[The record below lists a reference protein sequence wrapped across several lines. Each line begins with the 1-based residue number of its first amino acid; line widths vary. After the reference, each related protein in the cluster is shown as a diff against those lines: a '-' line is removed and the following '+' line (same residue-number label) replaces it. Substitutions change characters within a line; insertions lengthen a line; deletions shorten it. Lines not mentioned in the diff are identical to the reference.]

1 MDSEELFES
10 TELRPRRKKSSRK
23 ALGLLALL
31 LSISVVAALV
41 IVGFRFIGDISDA
54 LDDRFGVADYAGPG
68 GPETLIVINEGDT
81 GEDVARA
88 LVAADVVE
96 SFQAVYRPM
105 LDLEPNIF
113 PGTYSFP
120 TQIAGITAVE
130 ILIANNNRVT
140 VELRLREGLRIGQTL
155 EQIESQL
162 GISVDEMQTA
172 LSNLEALG
180 IDNPAKSADGYLF
193 PAVYKFD
200 PEPTADQVVETL
212 LSRLDE
218 ELARHGYGRADAH
231 ELLTLAS
238 ILQGEARL
246 EEDFYKT
253 SAVFNNRLD
262 IDMPLQSDATVSYG
276 TGGTKVTTTDEQ
288 RADPNLYNSYYYR
301 GLPVGPINSPGALAL
316 EASLNPADGDW
327 LYFVTVDLS
336 TGETVFSETL
346 SQHNRAV
353 LDFQAFIRANPEYNE

>member
-1 MDSEELFES
+1 MDNEDLFEP
-10 TELRPRRKKSSRK
+10 TELRPRRKKSSRRVFGLV
-23 ALGLLALL
+23 ALVLSLAV
-31 LSISVVAALV
+31 IAVVA
-41 IVGFRFIGDISDA
+41 IFGIRFVGDITDA
-54 LDDRFGVADYAGPG
+54 ISDRFGVADYPGPG
-68 GPETLIVINEGDT
+68 GPETLIVISEGDT

-105 LDLEPNIF
+105 LDLNPTIF

-120 TQIAGITAVE
+120 TKIPGITAVE
-130 ILIANNNRVT
+130 ILLAADNRVT
-140 VELRLREGLRIGQTL
+140 VELRLREGLRINQTL

-162 GISVDEMQTA
+162 GIPIADMQEA
-172 LSNLEALG
+172 LADLGALG
-180 IDNPAKSADGYLF
+180 IDNPAQSADGYLF

-200 PEPTADQVVETL
+200 PEPTAELVVETML
-212 LSRLDE
+212 ARLDE
-218 ELARHGYGRADAH
+218 ELSKHGYTRSDAH
-231 ELLTLAS
+231 DLLTLAS

-246 EEDFYKT
+246 EVDFYKT

-288 RADPNLYNSYYYR
+288 RADPNPYNSYYYR
-301 GLPVGPINSPGALAL
+301 GLPIGPINSPGGLAI

-346 SQHNRAV
+346 AAHNRAV
-353 LDFQAFIRANPEYNE
+353 LDFQAFIRANPKYNE